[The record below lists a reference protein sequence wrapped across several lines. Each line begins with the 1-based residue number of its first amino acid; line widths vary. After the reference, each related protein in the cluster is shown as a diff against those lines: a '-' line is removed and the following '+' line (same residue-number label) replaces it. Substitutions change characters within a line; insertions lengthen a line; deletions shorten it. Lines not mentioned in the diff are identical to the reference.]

1 MRRLVL
7 PLAALLLVS
16 ASAHAAEGG
25 NSSSLLI
32 QPQFGTIFW
41 TVVTFLILSFL
52 LGRFAWKP
60 LLGAVEARE
69 SGIRDAIQGAQRD
82 RDEAQRFLEEQ
93 RAMLSLA
100 RKERAEAVEA
110 GRRDAERL
118 KSEILDEARKQ
129 REQLQKQAEAQI
141 EAGLRQARAALKG
154 EATDLAI
161 QAAGKLLG
169 RNLDDATQRRLVEDY
184 LADLERLGSSS
195 ETPPN

>member
-7 PLAALLLVS
+7 PLAALLLAS

-25 NSSSLLI
+25 SSSSLLI

-82 RDEAQRFLEEQ
+82 RDEAQRLLEEQ

-118 KSEILDEARKQ
+118 KSEILDEARRQ

-141 EAGLRQARAALKG
+141 EAGLRQARAALRG

-161 QAAGKLLG
+161 QAAGKLLE

-184 LADLERLGSSS
+184 LADLERLGLRS
-195 ETPPN
+195 ETSPN